1 MASQFFLRDLA
12 SDVTNGSNVTKQA
25 RITRGAASVT
35 KITNT
40 VAGPTAGVQVT
51 NGAGAAAIEWYSD
64 PLRGGQSLSAANLVT
79 FNIRALES
87 AVAANVGMQVRV
99 ELVDRFGTVI
109 STIVDSERGTEV
121 GTTDAANNWTLAAT
135 ATTINHGNRL
145 KITVLGNDIGTMGSG
160 RTFTIS
166 YDGAT
171 AGAAGDSY
179 VQFVETLTYGGQQ
192 YAQAQATIKA
202 FPTQYAQAQADV
214 KSAGRSYS
222 QAQADIQTTSRQYAQ
237 ANAYI
242 TGGPGYA
249 QAAALISGSFT
260 GLTETFTRSVTDSWG
275 TSDSGSTYTILTG
288 AAADFDVDG
297 ANGTIRNPSTAHHIR
312 MPRVSHTPNVE
323 VTFIYS
329 ANAIGSAH
337 TTQFRTHLGSN
348 DTTDTFDSGL
358 GINLVEATNTG
369 HLDIEVNGQST
380 VTGGTIS
387 PLSAGVIYGIK
398 YQAVVISS
406 RILIRTKFWVI
417 GFTEPYWS
425 GVSTEL
431 PFTIPVGHMGL
442 RVTGTTLA
450 NLLNFASITVT
461 EGFLQGL
468 GQANADIKAVGS
480 KFGQAKAD
488 IKTQGFGLGQAQA
501 SIKAA
506 EFGSGQAQADINAV
520 GYGFSQAQA
529 DIKATSTGFGQAL
542 ALIPNWFSAQAQA
555 LIGGTYSYPVIDDF
569 GRVVTNGLG
578 PAPNGDS
585 YTLITGTASNANV
598 NGSVATIQAE
608 GVSGGNHEQSLQATL
623 VAPSNGIQISFIG
636 SFDRIP
642 AIQMSISV
650 SILGSGDQAG
660 AGEYT
665 VNLNLSPT
673 GNISH
678 SVNIRRV
685 TGVTGFNSGSSTAYT
700 VNDQYNIVAQIIK
713 ASGKPYTRSK
723 AWKVGTSEPNWNEGW
738 SFNAPTEIPLPG
750 HPSLIVTRDSGATPV
765 TTSIDSLKIIDAW
778 ITASGQAQSD
788 IKATGRSFGQA
799 QADIKATV
807 SAPAQAQAQI
817 LKSAGYAQAAA
828 AIKHGGSAQ
837 AQALIN
843 GTYNEVRDTFT
854 RTIVDGLGQNDTGD
868 TYIISAEPSTFDV
881 DGSVGTIQTSAAQVE
896 AALNNTLIGR
906 AGQGISIRL
915 KFKVNARPDSSNRLL
930 TIYTNIASNFDSNGV
945 QLTLTD
951 STTTF
956 LVNSLVNGVG
966 GNNASTSLTLDT
978 WYTIEATFVNSSGSS
993 VAARYKIYPST
1004 STPNAYTKSS
1014 FSNKKI
1020 LPGHV
1025 ILQKNF
1031 VFGATYPLVSLDDL
1045 EIVDTSWTESG
1056 QAQAKIIV
1064 TTATETY
1071 ASAQAQA
1078 DIKAVGFG
1086 SGQSNA
1092 DIKAIGNGFGQANA
1106 DIKAIG
1112 YGFAQAQATIRG
1124 NSFAQAQAG
1133 IKQTYTVSGQS
1144 QADIKVIS
1152 NSSGQSQADIKATST
1167 QSGQSIADIRVTQPT
1182 FGQAQA
1188 DIKQIQ
1194 YGFANSQ
1201 ADIKTTTNAF
1211 AQANA
1216 DVKATQ
1222 NSFAQANADIKTQG
1236 FGSGQSQADIKV
1248 TSFSSGQ
1255 SQADIKV
1262 TSRAYS
1268 QANADIKAIGY
1279 SFGQSQADIKAVGF
1293 GFGQAQATIRGNSFA
1308 QAQAAIKTTQ
1318 TAFAQSQ
1325 ADIKS
1330 VGYGFGQAN
1339 ATILGAKQQ
1348 FAQAQADI
1356 KAKSSSWAQANADI
1370 KAVGRSYGQA
1380 LALIGTRTAACA
1392 QAQARIKA
1400 TPNAFAQG
1408 QATIRTTQTQSAQAQ
1423 ADIRATYNSSG
1434 QALAHIVV
1442 TSSSSAQALGH
1453 IKTIDLVANAQSQ
1466 AEIKQSY
1473 IQTGQA
1479 QADIQTVYSQSGNA
1493 QADIKQNVINVAQAQ
1508 ASIQTIH
1515 TASGQ
1520 ALAQI
1525 QTGGFASAQAAGLI
1539 RLTENGFAQAQAL
1552 IGKSAGY
1559 AQAVGYIFQPHELE
1573 ALEIFDFATLSLAL
1587 SDVEWVD
1594 NSIIEISEITLALS
1608 DVGTI
1613 NLVLSD
1619 RVS

>member
-1 MASQFFLRDLA
+1 MATQFFLRDVA
-12 SDVTNGSNVTKQA
+12 SDVVQGTDITKQA

-51 NGAGAAAIEWYSD
+51 NGAGGAAIEWYSD

-87 AVAANVGMQVRV
+87 ATQANVGMQVRA
-99 ELVDRFGTVI
+99 ELVDRFGNTI
-109 STIVDSERGTEV
+109 STIVDSERGIEL
-121 GTTDAANNWTLAAT
+121 GTTDAANNWTATPT
-135 ATTINHGNRL
+135 ATTINHGNRI
-145 KITVLGNDIGTMGSG
+145 KITVLGNDIGTMGSA

-171 AGAAGDSY
+171 AAAAGDSY

-192 YAQAQATIKA
+192 YAQAQAKIS
-202 FPTQYAQAQADV
+202 P
-214 KSAGRSYS
+214 GRGQGYG
-222 QAQADIQTTSRQYAQ
+222 QAQADIEATSTFSGQAQ
-237 ANAYI
+237 ADI
-242 TGGPGYA
+242 LSVSSSFGQA
-249 QAAALISGSFT
+249 QATIKAVSSSFGQAQALISGSFT

-297 ANGTIRNPSTAHHIR
+297 QNGTIRNPSTSHHVR
-312 MPRVSHTPNVE
+312 MPRVTHTPNVE

-337 TTQFRTHLGSN
+337 TTQFRTHLGSS
-348 DTTDTFDSGL
+348 DAADTFDSGL
-358 GINLVEATNTG
+358 GINLVEATNQG

-425 GVSTEL
+425 GASTEV

-442 RVTGTTLA
+442 RTTGTTLA

-461 EGFLQGL
+461 EGFLQGIS
-468 GQANADIKAVGS
+468 QANADIKAIGS

-501 SIKAA
+501 YIRPR
-506 EFGSGQAQADINAV
+506 
-520 GYGFSQAQA
+520 
-529 DIKATSTGFGQAL
+529 TG
-542 ALIPNWFSAQAQA
+542 SAQAQA
-555 LIGGTYSYPVIDDF
+555 FIKFNGGSAQAQAVITGGYLYPVIDDF
-569 GRVVTNGLG
+569 DRVVSNGLG
-578 PAPNGDS
+578 TAPNGDS
-585 YTLITGTASNANV
+585 YSLVSGTASHANV
-598 NGSVATIQAE
+598 DGSAATIQAE
-608 GVSGGNHEQSLQATL
+608 GAGGGNHEQALKGTL
-623 VAPSNGIQISFIG
+623 VSPSNGLQISYIVSFNKIPTNQTSVGITING
-636 SFDRIP
+636 SDGT
-642 AIQMSISV
+642 ASSTEYAVNTSITGGTGIILF
-650 SILGSGDQAG
+650 SINARRSNGISGFNTSD
-660 AGEYT
+660 T
-665 VNLNLSPT
+665 
-673 GNISH
+673 NIS
-678 SVNIRRV
+678 
-685 TGVTGFNSGSSTAYT
+685 YT
-700 VNDQYNIVAQIIK
+700 INDQYQVVSQIIK
-713 ASGKPYTRSK
+713 ASGRPYTRTK
-723 AWKVGTSEPNWNEGW
+723 IWKVGTLEPDWKETWDSN
-738 SFNAPTEIPLPG
+738 PPLELPIPG
-750 HPSLIVTRDSGATPV
+750 HPAIIITFDNEATPV
-765 TTSIDSLKIIDAW
+765 TATIRSLKIIDAW
-778 ITASGQAQSD
+778 ITRSGQAQSD

-799 QADIKATV
+799 QADIKAAEQ
-807 SAPAQAQAQI
+807 SYSQSQADILATNNQFSQSQA
-817 LKSAGYAQAAA
+817 
-828 AIKHGGSAQ
+828 
-837 AQALIN
+837 
-843 GTYNEVRDTFT
+843 D
-854 RTIVDGLGQNDTGD
+854 
-868 TYIISAEPSTFDV
+868 
-881 DGSVGTIQTSAAQVE
+881 IQVTQ
-896 AALNNTLIGR
+896 
-906 AGQGISIRL
+906 
-915 KFKVNARPDSSNRLL
+915 
-930 TIYTNIASNFDSNGV
+930 Y
-945 QLTLTD
+945 
-951 STTTF
+951 
-956 LVNSLVNGVG
+956 
-966 GNNASTSLTLDT
+966 
-978 WYTIEATFVNSSGSS
+978 
-993 VAARYKIYPST
+993 
-1004 STPNAYTKSS
+1004 S
-1014 FSNKKI
+1014 F
-1020 LPGHV
+1020 
-1025 ILQKNF
+1025 
-1031 VFGATYPLVSLDDL
+1031 A
-1045 EIVDTSWTESG
+1045 
-1056 QAQAKIIV
+1056 QAQAKIIT

-1092 DIKAIGNGFGQANA
+1092 DIKAIGNGFGQANV

-1124 NSFAQAQAG
+1124 NAFAQAQAD

-1201 ADIKTTTNAF
+1201 ADIRVTTNAS

-1222 NSFAQANADIKTQG
+1222 KGFAQANADIKARG

-1248 TSFSSGQ
+1248 TSFGSGQ
-1255 SQADIKV
+1255 SQADIQV

-1279 SFGQSQADIKAVGF
+1279 GFGQSQADIKQVGF
-1293 GFGQAQATIRGNSFA
+1293 GSGQAQATIRGNSFA

-1330 VGYGFGQAN
+1330 VGYGSGQAN
-1339 ATILGAKQQ
+1339 AAILGAKQQ
-1348 FAQAQADI
+1348 FAQSQADI

-1400 TPNAFAQG
+1400 TSNAFAQS
-1408 QATIRTTQTQSAQAQ
+1408 QATIRATQTQSAQAN

-1442 TSSSSAQALGH
+1442 TSSSSAQAQSH
-1453 IKTIDLVANAQSQ
+1453 IKTINLVANAQSQ
-1466 AEIKQSY
+1466 AEIKQTY

-1525 QTGGFASAQAAGLI
+1525 QTGGFSSAQAAGLI
-1539 RLTENGFAQAQAL
+1539 RLTENVFAQAQAL

-1594 NSIIEISEITLALS
+1594 NSIIEISEITLVLS